1 MLRTRLKV
9 PRTSA
14 LIFLLT
20 ICVLCGCHR
29 SPRVKPDHPRPA
41 AGVKMQ
47 DVTFHSSALEQDMQ
61 YRVYLPES
69 LSSGQLLPVVYLL
82 HGGGDDFRSWSN
94 ESEIAEYANR
104 GFILVMPDGDESY
117 YMNEV
122 EAPAK
127 RYKDY
132 ITHDLIADVENR
144 FPARRDRD
152 GRGVVGI
159 SMGGFAAIE

>member
-1 MLRTRLKV
+1 
-9 PRTSA
+9 
-14 LIFLLT
+14 
-20 ICVLCGCHR
+20 
-29 SPRVKPDHPRPA
+29 
-41 AGVKMQ
+41 MQ

-159 SMGGFAAIE
+159 SMGGFAAIEYGLH